1 MNVNEVR
8 QMTDEEIQNAIEDS
22 KEGLL
27 NLRFRWEQGT
37 LEDYTQIRVLKKDV
51 ARLYTILRER
61 ELAAAVVEGEKDNAE

>member
-1 MNVNEVR
+1 MNVTEVR
-8 QMTDEEIQNAIEDS
+8 QMTDEEIRNTIEDS

-37 LEDYTQIRVLKKDV
+37 LEDYTQIRVLKKTV

-61 ELAAAVVEGEKDNAE
+61 ELAAALVEEEKDNVQ